1 MRPLRDTREDGEIRI
16 ASYLAVMQCP
26 SADVISDVKQ
36 VLQREEVNQVGSF
49 IWTHL
54 TNLME
59 TSDPFK
65 QDIRSILEDETLTK
79 EFNMDA
85 RKFSRNYEGAF
96 FLESINAGAKYES
109 NVIWSPESFLPRS
122 AMLNLTV
129 DMFGK
134 SVNLLEIG
142 GRAEGL
148 ERYLEKFFGPQGYFP
163 NSGINDAINARLNSL
178 DEQLRRKIQ
187 TDPTASA
194 YIKMFGNELRF
205 WDVTDVNAAV
215 GQHSQLNFLDL
226 LIQLANEHQVQMTR
240 NWMFLDSE
248 MTVPTAAG
256 FPLKLAVNGTAAV
269 NVQVGGK
276 MDLRQVMAQPST
288 LLIDGHLK
296 PR

>member
-1 MRPLRDTREDGEIRI
+1 MRPLRDTREDVEIRI

-26 SADVISDVKQ
+26 NADVISDVKQ

-163 NSGINDAINARLNSL
+163 
-178 DEQLRRKIQ
+178 
-187 TDPTASA
+187 T
-194 YIKMFGNELRF
+194 
-205 WDVTDVNAAV
+205 
-215 GQHSQLNFLDL
+215 
-226 LIQLANEHQVQMTR
+226 
-240 NWMFLDSE
+240 
-248 MTVPTAAG
+248 
-256 FPLKLAVNGTAAV
+256 
-269 NVQVGGK
+269 
-276 MDLRQVMAQPST
+276 
-288 LLIDGHLK
+288 
-296 PR
+296 